1 MELIRTHP
9 EPTLKYFYL
18 GFVIVILGIW
28 ISTFYLAIGLGIVLI
43 GIFALLSIKGVQINP
58 GNQKVK
64 AYFNF
69 LFIKFGS
76 WVPLSE
82 YTHVVLGPNSN
93 SKALGGRYITTT
105 VRTNSYSVYLL
116 GKNNTRLELREF
128 VEHHLAE
135 HYLYQIAQQI
145 RLPTVK
151 TEEVIKTIAK
161 EKREFRK

>member
-9 EPTLKYFYL
+9 EPTLKYFYH

-28 ISTFYLAIGLGIVLI
+28 ISTSYLVIGLGIVLV
-43 GIFALLSIKGVQINP
+43 GIFALLSVKGVLIDSS
-58 GNQKVK
+58 NQKVK
-64 AYFNF
+64 AYFNMLF
-69 LFIKFGS
+69 LKFGS
-76 WVPLSE
+76 WTPLSD

-128 VEHHLAE
+128 LERHLAE
-135 HYLYQIAQQI
+135 HYMRQIAEQI
-145 RLPTVK
+145 GLPTVNK
-151 TEEVIKTIAK
+151 EEIIKEVAAQ
-161 EKREFRK
+161 KRSQRR